1 MMIVQIGK
9 DGCVKNSKCCDNCFH
24 VMKAFGIKKV
34 WYSTD
39 MGTLVSEKIGDII
52 PYIKKK

>member
-1 MMIVQIGK
+1 
-9 DGCVKNSKCCDNCFH
+9 
-24 VMKAFGIKKV
+24 MKSFGIKKV